1 MAELVE
7 ALNISSS
14 PWLNA
19 LISALIFVVIAKLA
33 DVFIDKV
40 ARRFTKFTTS
50 DLDDIIIDAV
60 HKPVYQTISLV
71 GVLLAIKYLEPSE
84 KYVFWIDSAVYT
96 LILII
101 WSITALRLAGNLIAA
116 TFNRVSDV
124 TGLGRDVLP
133 LVNNVA
139 KIVIVVASL
148 MAGLSIWKINI
159 TPLLASA
166 GILGAAVAFASKDTI
181 ANLFGGVSV
190 YMDRPFKVGDY
201 IVLDGAQRGE
211 VVSIGIRSTRILTRD
226 NVQITVPNSIIA
238 VSKVVNESAP
248 VPMFRVR
255 IPIGVA
261 YGSDID
267 KVESVLVEIAKS
279 NENVVGDPEPRVR
292 FRSFGDSALSFELLC
307 WAKEPSMRG
316 LTVHQLNSAIYKRF
330 MSEGITIP
338 FPQRDVHIK
347 RES

>member
-1 MAELVE
+1 MAELIE
-7 ALNISSS
+7 ALNISST

-19 LISALIFVVIAKLA
+19 LISALIFIALAKLA
-33 DVFIDKV
+33 DLFIDKV

-60 HKPVYQTISLV
+60 HRPVYHTISFV
-71 GVLLAIKYLEPSE
+71 GVLLAIQYLEPSD
-84 KYVFWIDSAVYT
+84 KYVFWIDSTLYT
-96 LILII
+96 LILVI
-101 WSITALRLAGNLIAA
+101 WAITAVRLSSSLLEV

-133 LVNNVA
+133 LVENVT
-139 KIVIVVASL
+139 KIALVAAAL
-148 MAGLSIWKINI
+148 MIGFSIWKINI

-201 IVLDGAQRGE
+201 IVLDGTQRGE
-211 VVSIGIRSTRILTRD
+211 VVSIGLRSTRILTRD

-255 IPIGVA
+255 VPIGVA
-261 YGSDID
+261 YGSDIE
-267 KVESVLVEIAKS
+267 KVEAVLLEIARS
-279 NENVVGDPEPRVR
+279 NENIVSDPDPRVR
-292 FRSFGDSALSFELLC
+292 FRAFGDSALNIELLC
-307 WAKEPSMRG
+307 WAREPSMRG

-338 FPQRDVHIK
+338 FPQRDVHIIK
-347 RES
+347 EN